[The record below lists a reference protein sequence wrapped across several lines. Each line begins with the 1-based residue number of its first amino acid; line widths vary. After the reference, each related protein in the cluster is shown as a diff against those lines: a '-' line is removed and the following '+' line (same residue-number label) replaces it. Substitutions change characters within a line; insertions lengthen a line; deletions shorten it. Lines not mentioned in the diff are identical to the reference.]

1 MKRILCACAFAALG
15 CLALPAA
22 AGDLDSQSRLLD
34 AAAATRSAASVA
46 DQVGAPYAPLAGS
59 RENAVKLARG
69 LYSGKVIALRT
80 PDAYGNPSLLAFD
93 LPSGGMS
100 WGDVQAV
107 LALTQS
113 TLARLGIRQPT
124 GADVHAALLGG
135 TVQKPNG
142 AAVNLEGVVRM
153 RSSGTD
159 WTRVAQRHG
168 TSPESISRTFD
179 DTQGRVAQLP
189 VAANNANG
197 MPVYGPTPELP
208 VMRPSAWANYKPS
221 QRPSHQIEHETGVIL
236 AGFLR

>member
-1 MKRILCACAFAALG
+1 MIPRTLALALLAAL
-15 CLALPAA
+15 ALSRHVA

-34 AAAATRSAASVA
+34 AAAASRSAASVA
-46 DQVGAPYAPLAGS
+46 EEVGAQYASLAGS

-80 PDAYGNPSLLAFD
+80 PDAYGNPSLIAFD

-100 WGDVQAV
+100 WGDVQAA

-113 TLARLGIRQPT
+113 TLARHGIRNPT

-135 TVQKPNG
+135 TIQKPSG
-142 AAVNLEGVVRM
+142 AAVNLDGVVKM
-153 RSSGTD
+153 RAFGSD
-159 WTRVAQRHG
+159 WTRVAHRNGAQ
-168 TSPESISRTFD
+168 PESVSRSLENA
-179 DTQGRVAQLP
+179 QGRVLQLP

-197 MPVYGPTPELP
+197 MPIYGAVPELP
-208 VMRPSAWANYKPS
+208 VIRPSAWANYRPKE
-221 QRPSHQIEHETGVIL
+221 RPSNQIEHQTGVVL